1 MFTSVLVGIQKVPLS
16 VRIFVDLC
24 TKAGYSG
31 TWGPGLNRMNV
42 VHIKDAANACL
53 VVFKA
58 ALEGKAEEGA
68 EGLCMFIYCDS
79 EILLLNEGTR

>member
-1 MFTSVLVGIQKVPLS
+1 
-16 VRIFVDLC
+16 
-24 TKAGYSG
+24 
-31 TWGPGLNRMNV
+31 MNV